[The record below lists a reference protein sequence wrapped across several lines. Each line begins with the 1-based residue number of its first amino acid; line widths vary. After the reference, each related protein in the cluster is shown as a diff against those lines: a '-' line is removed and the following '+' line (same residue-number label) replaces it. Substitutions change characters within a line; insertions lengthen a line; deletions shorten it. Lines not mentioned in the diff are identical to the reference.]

1 MWMRSCLDHS
11 VQIFSL
17 SFSLSLSPSDCVC
30 LPARCA
36 SAIVCVYW
44 CWLAY
49 TYMQA
54 CRSYSILLFVC
65 RVLHFHVVVVLFTQF
80 RYPCFT
86 QYIRCRKHAHA
97 LVLSLSTGWLFFH
110 FFPLHVFFSHLCLG
124 FKYTHT
130 TSYMCSVGFFEC
142 TVSHLCL
149 ALSQCF
155 FVSADWMH
163 WKR

>member
-1 MWMRSCLDHS
+1 M
-11 VQIFSL
+11 
-17 SFSLSLSPSDCVC
+17 
-30 LPARCA
+30 CA
-36 SAIVCVYW
+36 CPLGVRVRLCVCVYW

-97 LVLSLSTGWLFFH
+97 LVLSLSTGWLFSISFLYTS
-110 FFPLHVFFSHLCLG
+110 FFPICASASNIHIPRVICVQLVSSSVPCHTSVSLSVSVFL
-124 FKYTHT
+124 
-130 TSYMCSVGFFEC
+130 
-142 TVSHLCL
+142 L
-149 ALSQCF
+149 ALIECIENDKYIQ
-155 FVSADWMH
+155 
-163 WKR
+163 